1 LAGGVL
7 KKLAGQ
13 TAIYGLPNIVG
24 RFLNYLLVPLHTL
37 IFVDPSYYGVI
48 TVMYA
53 YASMLMIALSYGT
66 ETTYFR
72 FIQTH
77 EEGKVFGSLWA
88 SLTITGLAFIAFAF
102 YYSNGIATV
111 IGYPESGHYVK
122 VFALILIFDS
132 LSALALA
139 RLRQFEKAKQF
150 ALINISGI
158 LINVGLNLV
167 IIYVFFPYASNNP
180 EWLYAPYFKDSNSLI
195 FLIFL
200 ANLAQAIIK
209 LITASWVAVKSNLIH
224 FRWNI
229 LPKFWKYG
237 GTIAL
242 IGMLGILNET
252 ADRIFLKEIL
262 GEMHGDSYADLQV
275 GIYGANYKLAM
286 LVTIFVQAFRF
297 AAEPLF
303 FKSAGKDN
311 KKELLGTVLNYF
323 TAFVLLITLV
333 ISLNLDYFKFFIRNE
348 SYYPGLVVVPILLL
362 ANVFLGI
369 SINLSIWYKMSKKTH
384 MGIYL
389 AIVGAFITIGGNFLF
404 ISSYGYLASAY
415 STLACYASIC
425 ILSYFMGKKHFPI
438 PYQIKKIGLLFLT
451 SGLLYMGL
459 SAIILESNVA
469 QFAFRNLGII
479 LFALMAYKVAKS
491 KRLA

>member
-1 LAGGVL
+1 MAGGVL

-37 IFVDPSYYGVI
+37 ILVDPSYYGII

-53 YASMLMIALSYGT
+53 YASILMIALSYGT

-72 FIQTH
+72 FIQTK

-88 SLTITGLAFIAFAF
+88 SLAVTGSLFIAIAF
-102 YYSNGIATV
+102 FFSDGIASF
-111 IGYPESGHYVK
+111 IGYAQSGHYIK
-122 VFALILIFDS
+122 VFALILVFDS

-139 RLRQFEKAKQF
+139 RLRQHEKAKLF
-150 ALINISGI
+150 AAINISGI
-158 LINVGLNLV
+158 LVNIGLNLV
-167 IIYVFFPYASNNP
+167 IIFALFPFAKNNP
-180 EWLYAPYFKDSNSLI
+180 DWAWSRYFQDDNALI

-209 LITASWVAVKSNLIH
+209 LIAASWGAIKTKFIALE
-224 FRWNI
+224 WNI
-229 LPKFWKYG
+229 LPQFWKYG
-237 GTIAL
+237 GTIAF
-242 IGMLGILNET
+242 IGLLGILNET

-262 GEMHGDSYADLQV
+262 GKSHGHAYADLQV

-303 FKSAGKDN
+303 FKNAGENGKKDIIS
-311 KKELLGTVLNYF
+311 TVLNYF
-323 TAFVLLITLV
+323 TAFVLFITLF
-333 ISLNLDYFKFFIRNE
+333 ISLNLDYFKFFIQNN
-348 SYYPGLVVVPILLL
+348 SYYPGLVVVPVLLL

-389 AIVGAFITIGGNFLF
+389 AIVGALVTLGGNVFF
-404 ISSYGYLASAY
+404 IQSYGYLASAY
-415 STLACYASIC
+415 ATLACYASMC
-425 ILSYFMGKKHFPI
+425 VLSYFMGQKHFPI
-438 PYQIKKIGLLFLT
+438 PYQIKKIALLFFLA
-451 SGLLYMGL
+451 GGFYMGL
-459 SAIILESNVA
+459 NAIVHESNILQVA
-469 QFAFRNLGII
+469 LRNIGII